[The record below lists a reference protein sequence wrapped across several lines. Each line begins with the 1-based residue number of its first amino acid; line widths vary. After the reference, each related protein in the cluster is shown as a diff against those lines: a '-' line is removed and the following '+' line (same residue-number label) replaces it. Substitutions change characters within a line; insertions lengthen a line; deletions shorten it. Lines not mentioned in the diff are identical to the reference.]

1 MTAMATEP
9 ESAEMPGLIDEVER
23 QFAAMV
29 LQARTAMRDRA
40 ALVHPDLPPV
50 GFGIMTL
57 LAREGNQQQVEL
69 AHRLVVDKGV
79 VSRTVKLLESL
90 GLVLRA
96 PDPRD
101 GRAHLVG
108 LSEEGQRRFG
118 EVILRQRK
126 VLHEKLSQWDP
137 AEVRRFADLLAKLN
151 EAY

>member
-1 MTAMATEP
+1 MTVMATEP
-9 ESAEMPGLIDEVER
+9 ESAEMSGLIDEVER
-23 QFAAMV
+23 QFAAML
-29 LQARTAMRDRA
+29 LQGRTAMRERA
-40 ALVHPDLPPV
+40 ALVHPDLPPI
-50 GFGIMTL
+50 GFSIMAL
-57 LAREGNQQQVEL
+57 LGREGNQQQVEL

-96 PDPRD
+96 PDPHD

-118 EVILRQRK
+118 EVILRQRQI
-126 VLHEKLSQWDP
+126 LHEKLSQWDP

-151 EAY
+151 EVQ